1 MHLHDSHRAP
11 ANKPTSVLASN
22 FPQARSA
29 AFLYAGR
36 RGHPLP
42 PTAQVIK
49 IFFDSTLRGCLA
61 IVALA
66 LALTGCKP
74 RARIE
79 LHYLP
84 DFVPGSQ
91 NVFRPAKIAVP
102 PTSGNFG
109 GDSEAGMIYAADG
122 TVQTPLLVADA
133 AQVFNHALLK
143 GLADAGLIA
152 IPLDSNPDDG
162 KPVEGSD
169 FILTSEL
176 EQLEVNKRFSN
187 EETIHGQYF
196 TMRAVV
202 RVNYQLK
209 NRDGAVLYSNEIT
222 GIESEPPNPVGAEV
236 FLPLETEPAESLSVA
251 LSRTVGLLMLEPGFR
266 GALPMRAI
274 APTPA
279 STSTSQS
286 PPH

>member
-1 MHLHDSHRAP
+1 
-11 ANKPTSVLASN
+11 
-22 FPQARSA
+22 
-29 AFLYAGR
+29 
-36 RGHPLP
+36 
-42 PTAQVIK
+42 
-49 IFFDSTLRGCLA
+49 
-61 IVALA
+61 
-66 LALTGCKP
+66 
-74 RARIE
+74 
-79 LHYLP
+79 
-84 DFVPGSQ
+84 
-91 NVFRPAKIAVP
+91 
-102 PTSGNFG
+102 
-109 GDSEAGMIYAADG
+109 MIYAADG
-122 TVQTPLLVADA
+122 TAQTPLVVADA
-133 AQVFNHALLK
+133 PHVFNQALLK
-143 GLADAGLIA
+143 GLADSGLLA

-176 EQLEVNKRFSN
+176 EQFEVNKRFSA
-187 EETIHGQYF
+187 EQTIHGQYF

-202 RVNYQLK
+202 RVKYQLK

-251 LSRTVGLLMLEPGFR
+251 LSRAVGLLMLEAGFR

>member
-1 MHLHDSHRAP
+1 MQLHDSHRAP
-11 ANKPTSVLASN
+11 ASKPTGVFAPNLLTGA
-22 FPQARSA
+22 Q
-29 AFLYAGR
+29 R
-36 RGHPLP
+36 RIFYWVQGSPLP
-42 PTAQVIK
+42 PTAQVIR
-49 IFFDSTLRGCLA
+49 IFFGCLA

-66 LALTGCKP
+66 LTGCQP

-91 NVFRPAKIAVP
+91 NIFRPVKIAVP
-102 PTSGNFG
+102 PTSGNFS
-109 GDSEAGMIYAADG
+109 GDFEAGMIYAADG
-122 TVQTPLLVADA
+122 TAQTPLVVADA
-133 AQVFNHALLK
+133 PHVFNQALLK
-143 GLADAGLIA
+143 GLADAGLLA

-176 EQLEVNKRFSN
+176 EQLEVNKRFSA
-187 EETIHGQYF
+187 EQTIHGQYF

-202 RVNYQLK
+202 RVKYQLK

-251 LSRTVGLLMLEPGFR
+251 LSRAVGLLMLEPGFR
-266 GALPMRAI
+266 DALPTRAL
-274 APTPA
+274 AATAAATPMP
-279 STSTSQS
+279 QS